1 MRLAID
7 EAKKALEFGEV
18 PVGAVIIDK
27 DENLISAG
35 FNLRETRNDA
45 TAHAEMIAIQIACK
59 NLKSWRL
66 TDLTLYV
73 TLEPCPMCA
82 GALVNSRIRRLV
94 YGAADSNAG
103 AAESL
108 FNITSNPNLP
118 HRLEIRA
125 GVLEFECKDLLR
137 KFFKNRR

>member
-1 MRLAID
+1 MRLAIK
-7 EAKKALEFGEV
+7 EAKKALELGEV
-18 PVGAVIIDK
+18 PVGAVIADK

-35 FNLRETRNDA
+35 FNLRETRTDA

-66 TDLTLYV
+66 NDLTLYV

-94 YGAADSNAG
+94 YGVADSNAG
-103 AAESL
+103 AAESCCYDVVCL
-108 FNITSNPNLP
+108 CDVNGVVL
-118 HRLEIRA
+118 A
-125 GVLEFECKDLLR
+125 GIDVVKQIGCSASVLRCIPA
-137 KFFKNRR
+137 